1 MPVVA
6 PVAAPAIPSIP
17 WGPSTPGAA
26 NNVVPF
32 RPGPS
37 TPASTPFLPN
47 WSEPGPLGVPRSAP
61 PTAPAVPGGGLGG
74 LARGLGNLGLAI
86 GAAQLGWGIG
96 NALRH
101 AGVDNGILSP
111 DDFLYDDEKAARNRP
126 LAPKRDA
133 IPPLSAAPFRGGQ
146 GNGIWYRVSW
156 KNDPGYEGATPT
168 YSLDKRL
175 IGPIGPTFSDPV
187 ADVGTTS
194 ERGEA
199 GFFVGPQAVRFV
211 TVGGGKPSVSILEIR
226 RDDGEPDTDGDP
238 KPQRVP
244 TYNPPRTQ
252 PRSPV
257 PTLPPLPKFP
267 KAPVNP
273 KAPSPTAPPQRQP
286 SAPPA
291 TKPKAPPTTAPPQPE
306 APPRLKPVNPVPAP
320 PTRAPETPRA
330 PQPAPQPE
338 PAKAPPKAPPK
349 TKAPECDPCDVLGQ
363 ILDLLQPKPKT
374 PETDDCNVCDE
385 LAAIKKNTVDI
396 KKKTDEI
403 DGKADEIKAALETEM
418 IAATAV
424 VCERQL
430 IGGKQQWVPVSHSI
444 QVRVLKRASEGF
456 RAQLVQTA
464 ELAKVACNARNDV
477 PDPLDCDICDE
488 LAIIKATTNS
498 IQVDTGIIRPTANAI
513 FEDTTA
519 IKVDTVVIKGK
530 VDAVKVDTEAI
541 KVKADAI
548 KVDTG
553 AIKVKADAIKIDTE
567 YIRVSA
573 DAIQQTTNSIQADT
587 GIIRPTANAIF
598 EDTASIRSTTNLI
611 KTDTE
616 TIRVAVE
623 SRMVSAPVVRCEQR
637 TINGVTSWVSV
648 TEQRQF
654 SVFKEAA
661 DGFEQQLKE
670 VAKLTTAEC
679 KGRNDKPPECVAIM
693 PSDIYS
699 ELNIEGR
706 LTLYFVKE
714 ADWPKRGAND
724 SKWSID
730 IPNPIDGLDWCTH
743 FENFAYTKGNFNC
756 REFWSDSGIR
766 SGAYCSSKNEGIRL
780 LNMMKALTKATS
792 LRRRFSEVSVGRKPL
807 YQGRIRVIRAVK
819 TTIVNGT
826 VTACVAY
833 HRPATGCQ

>member
-252 PRSPV
+252 PKSPV

-273 KAPSPTAPPQRQP
+273 KAPAPTAPPQRQP

-349 TKAPECDPCDVLGQ
+349 TKPPECDPCDVLGQ
-363 ILDLLQPKPKT
+363 ILDLLQPKPPKT

-396 KKKTDEI
+396 KKKADVI
-403 DGKADEIKAALETEM
+403 DGKADEIKTALETEM

-444 QVRVLKRASEGF
+444 QVRVLKTAAEGF

-477 PDPLDCDICDE
+477 PDLPTPDPLDCDICDE
-488 LAIIKATTNS
+488 LAIIKKNTVRIESKVDVVDDKIDVVDDKVDVIDGMVKIVDGKVS
-498 IQVDTGIIRPTANAI
+498 IIDNKVDAVKA
-513 FEDTTA
+513 DTTA
-519 IKVDTVVIKGK
+519 IKIKVDAIKVDTEVIKIK
-530 VDAVKVDTEAI
+530 VDAVKVDTA
-541 KVKADAI
+541 
-548 KVDTG
+548 T
-553 AIKVKADAIKIDTE
+553 
-567 YIRVSA
+567 IR
-573 DAIQQTTNSIQADT
+573 TTTD
-587 GIIRPTANAIF
+587 
-598 EDTASIRSTTNLI
+598 LI
-611 KTDTE
+611 KTDTSS
-616 TIRVAVE
+616 IKVAVE
-623 SRMVSAPVVRCEQR
+623 SRMISVPVVRCEQQ
-637 TINGVTSWVSV
+637 TVNNVTTWVSV
-648 TEQRQF
+648 VEQREM
-654 SVFKEAA
+654 SVFKETAEA
-661 DGFEQQLKE
+661 FEEQMKE
-670 VAKLTTAEC
+670 VAKLTKAEC

-780 LNMMKALTKATS
+780 LNLMKALTKATS